1 MSLQPRWQDR
11 LSDAIRHFWKTRQ
24 RQSEMQGARSGTR
37 DSGSRTA
44 VTGGKQLDGFVEL
57 LRDFLEEA
65 GLDRTCICTSQSV
78 ELPGWYRAEKK
89 WDLLIVRDGN
99 LIAAME
105 FKSQVGSFGNNFN
118 NRAEEAIG
126 NATDIWAAF
135 REGAFAPSLRPWLGY
150 VMVLE
155 EAKGSLSPVGVQE
168 PHFKVFDDFRGASY
182 AKRYEI
188 LLTKLIRER
197 LYDCAALILTDR
209 LTGRDGTYT
218 EPSPELGIENLL
230 ISLKA
235 RAVAIK
241 EVSI

>member
-1 MSLQPRWQDR
+1 MSLQPYWRDR
-11 LSDAIRHFWKTRQ
+11 LSEAIRHFWKTRQ
-24 RQSEMQGARSGTR
+24 KQADLQGTRSGTR

-57 LRDFLEEA
+57 LRDFLVDA
-65 GLDRTCICTSQSV
+65 GVDHTSVCTSKKV

-89 WDLLIVRDGN
+89 WDLLIVRDKS

-118 NRAEEAIG
+118 NRTEEALG
-126 NATDIWAAF
+126 SATDLWAAF

-155 EAKGSLSPVGVQE
+155 ETVKSLAPVGVQE
-168 PHFKVFDDFRGASY
+168 PHFKVFEEFRGASY
-182 AKRYEI
+182 AKRYEV
-188 LLTKLIRER
+188 LLTKLVRER
-197 LYDCAALILTDR
+197 LYDSATLILTNR
-209 LTGRDGTYT
+209 LTAHTGLYI
-218 EPSPELGIENLL
+218 EPSPELSFENLL
-230 ISLKA
+230 TSLKA

-241 EVSI
+241 EVSS

>member
-1 MSLQPRWQDR
+1 MSLKPKWQDR
-11 LSDAIRHFWKTRQ
+11 LSEAVKFFWKTRQ
-24 RQSEMQGARSGTR
+24 RQSDRQGKRTGTR

-57 LRDFLEEA
+57 LRDFLGEA
-65 GLDRTCICTSQSV
+65 GLDRACIYTSKKV

-89 WDLLIVRDGN
+89 WDLLIVREAK

-118 NRAEEAIG
+118 NRAEEALG
-126 NATDIWAAF
+126 NAADIWAAF

-155 EAKGSLSPVGVQE
+155 EAKKSLSPIGVQE
-168 PHFKVFDDFRGASY
+168 PHFKVFEEFRGASY

-188 LLTKLIRER
+188 LLTKLVRER
-197 LYDCAALILTDR
+197 LYDSATLILTDR
-209 LTGRDGTYT
+209 QTGRDGTYA
-218 EPSPELGIENLL
+218 EPSPELGFENLVT
-230 ISLKA
+230 SLKA

-241 EVSI
+241 EVSS

>member
-1 MSLQPRWQDR
+1 MSLQPYWEDR
-11 LSDAIRHFWKTRQ
+11 LSEAIRFFWKTRQ
-24 RQSEMQGARSGTR
+24 SQSDRQGSRSGTR

-57 LRDFLEEA
+57 LRDFLGEA
-65 GLDRTCICTSQSV
+65 GLDKTCIHISKSV

-89 WDLLIVRDGN
+89 WDLLIVREER

-118 NRAEEAIG
+118 NRAEEALG
-126 NATDIWAAF
+126 NATDLWAAF

-155 EAKGSLSPVGVQE
+155 ETEKSLAPIGVQE
-168 PHFKVFDDFRGASY
+168 PHFKVFQEFRDASY

-188 LLTKLIRER
+188 LLTKLVRER
-197 LYDCAALILTDR
+197 LYDSGALLLTNR
-209 LTGRDGTYT
+209 LTGRDGRFN
-218 EPSPELGIENLL
+218 EPSPELSFDNLL
-230 ISLKA
+230 ISLRA
-235 RAVAIK
+235 RAIAIK
-241 EVSI
+241 EVSR

>member
-1 MSLQPRWQDR
+1 MSLQPYWQDR
-11 LSDAIRHFWKTRQ
+11 LSEAIRFFWKTRQ
-24 RQSEMQGARSGTR
+24 SQSDRQGARSGSR

-57 LRDFLEEA
+57 LREYLEQA
-65 GLDRTCICTSQSV
+65 GLDRTCIYTSRKV

-89 WDLLIVRDGN
+89 WDLLIVREGH

-118 NRAEEAIG
+118 NRTEEALG

-155 EAKGSLSPVGVQE
+155 EAKGSLTSVGVQE
-168 PHFKVFDDFRGASY
+168 PHFKVFPEFRESSY

-197 LYDCAALILTDR
+197 LYDSATLILTNR
-209 LTGRDGTYT
+209 LTGRDGRYV
-218 EPSPELGIENLL
+218 EPSPELGFENLL

-241 EVSI
+241 EVTE

>member
-1 MSLQPRWQDR
+1 MSLQPYWQDR
-11 LSDAIRHFWKTRQ
+11 LSEAIRFFWKTRQ
-24 RQSEMQGARSGTR
+24 TQSDKQGARSGSR

-57 LRDFLEEA
+57 LRDYLEQA
-65 GLDRTCICTSQSV
+65 GLDRPCIYASRRV
-78 ELPGWYRAEKK
+78 ELPGWYRSEKK
-89 WDLLIVRDGN
+89 WDLLIVREGQ

-118 NRAEEAIG
+118 NRAEEALG

-135 REGAFAPSLRPWLGY
+135 REGAFKPSLRPWLGY

-155 EAKGSLSPVGVQE
+155 ETKKSLSPIAVQE
-168 PHFKVFDDFRGASY
+168 PHFKVFPEFRDASY

-188 LLTKLIRER
+188 LLTKLVRER
-197 LYDCAALILTDR
+197 LYDSAALILTDR
-209 LTGRDGTYT
+209 LTGKDGRYG
-218 EPSPELGIENLL
+218 EPSLELGAENLL

-241 EVSI
+241 EVTE

>member
-11 LSDAIRHFWKTRQ
+11 LSEAIRFFWKTRQ
-24 RQSEMQGARSGTR
+24 GQSDRQGVRSGTR

-57 LRDFLEEA
+57 FRDFLEEA
-65 GLDRTCICTSQSV
+65 GLDRPCIYTSRKV

-89 WDLLIVRDGN
+89 WDLVIVRDGS

-118 NRAEEAIG
+118 NRTEEALG
-126 NATDIWAAF
+126 NATDLWGAF
-135 REGAFAPSLRPWLGY
+135 REGAFVPSLRPWLGY

-155 EAKGSLSPVGVQE
+155 EAKGSLCPVGVKE
-168 PHFKVFDDFRGASY
+168 PHFKVFDEFRNTSY

-188 LLTKLIRER
+188 LLTKLVCER
-197 LYDCAALILTDR
+197 LYDSAALILTDR
-209 LTGRDGTYT
+209 LTGRDGTYI
-218 EPSPELGIENLL
+218 EPSPELGFDNLL

-241 EVSI
+241 EVSD

>member
-1 MSLQPRWQDR
+1 MTLQPRWQDR
-11 LSDAIRHFWKTRQ
+11 LSEAIQHFWKTRQ
-24 RQSEMQGARSGTR
+24 RQSDQQGTRTGTR
-37 DSGSRTA
+37 DAGSRTA

-57 LRDFLEEA
+57 LRDFLGEA
-65 GLDRTCICTSQSV
+65 GLDRACIYTSRKV

-89 WDLLIVRDGN
+89 WDLLIVREGN

-118 NRAEEAIG
+118 NRTEEALG
-126 NATDIWAAF
+126 NAADIWAAF

-168 PHFKVFDDFRGASY
+168 PHFKVFEEFRGASY

-188 LLTKLIRER
+188 LLTKLVRER
-197 LYDCAALILTDR
+197 MYDSAALVLTDK
-209 LTGRDGTYT
+209 LTGRDGTYS
-218 EPSPELGIENLL
+218 EPSIELSFDNLL

-241 EVSI
+241 EVSN

>member
-1 MSLQPRWQDR
+1 MSLQPKWQDR

-24 RQSEMQGARSGTR
+24 RQSDRQGVRTGTR
-37 DSGSRTA
+37 DAGSRTA

-57 LRDFLEEA
+57 LRDFLA
-65 GLDRTCICTSQSV
+65 DSGLDHTCIFTSQRV

-89 WDLLIVRDGN
+89 WDLLIVREGS

-118 NRAEEAIG
+118 NRTEEALG

-155 EAKGSLSPVGVQE
+155 EAKGSLSSVGVKE
-168 PHFKVFDDFRGASY
+168 PHFKVFEEFRDASY
-182 AKRYEI
+182 TKRYEI
-188 LLTKLIRER
+188 LLTKLVRER
-197 LYDCAALILTDR
+197 LYDSAALILTDR
-209 LTGRDGTYT
+209 LTGRDGTYV
-218 EPSPELGIENLL
+218 EPSAELGFENLL

-241 EVSI
+241 EVSS

>member
-11 LSDAIRHFWKTRQ
+11 LSEAIRYFWKTRQ
-24 RQSEMQGARSGTR
+24 QQSDKQGSKTGTR
-37 DSGSRTA
+37 DAGSRTA

-57 LRDFLEEA
+57 LRDFLGES
-65 GLDRTCICTSQSV
+65 GLDRACIYTSKKV

-89 WDLLIVRDGN
+89 WDLLIVRECK

-118 NRAEEAIG
+118 NRTEEALG
-126 NATDIWAAF
+126 NAADIWAAF

-155 EAKGSLSPVGVQE
+155 DAKKSLSPIGVQE
-168 PHFKVFDDFRGASY
+168 PHFKVFEEFRGASY

-188 LLTKLIRER
+188 LLMKLVRER
-197 LYDCAALILTDR
+197 LYDSATLILTDR
-209 LTGRDGTYT
+209 QTGRDGTYV
-218 EPSPELGIENLL
+218 EPSPELGFENLL
-230 ISLKA
+230 VSLKA

-241 EVSI
+241 EVSD

>member
-1 MSLQPRWQDR
+1 MSLQPKWQER
-11 LSDAIRHFWKTRQ
+11 LSEAIQYFWKTRQ
-24 RQSEMQGARSGTR
+24 QQSDKQGSKTGTR
-37 DSGSRTA
+37 DAGSRTA

-57 LRDFLEEA
+57 LRDFLGEA
-65 GLDRTCICTSQSV
+65 GLDRACIYTSKKV

-89 WDLLIVRDGN
+89 WDLLIVREGN
-99 LIAAME
+99 LVAAME

-118 NRAEEAIG
+118 NRTEEALG
-126 NATDIWAAF
+126 NAVDIWAAF

-155 EAKGSLSPVGVQE
+155 EAKKSLSPIGVQE
-168 PHFKVFDDFRGASY
+168 PHFRVFEEFRGASY

-188 LLTKLIRER
+188 LLMKLVRER
-197 LYDCAALILTDR
+197 LYDSATLILTDR
-209 LTGRDGTYT
+209 QTGRDGTYV
-218 EPSPELGIENLL
+218 EPSPELGFENLL

-241 EVSI
+241 EVSD